1 MQRLV
6 KLNVRMSSKKKE
18 VEKEKIKPEKKKRK
32 VTSGPLRDKSRT
44 MARMVAAVG
53 KVIQKKGYPGLTAP
67 NIATAAGVDKKLVWA
82 YFGGVT
88 NLIEEYIQQ
97 KDFWKFAAKSYIDNL
112 LKTNVEIGRA
122 EINYIMQNQFDTLI
136 KDKTLQKIIHWELGE
151 SNKMLRKIADEREE
165 TGKQFFSSIISDFDK
180 SGVDLRARIAILLG
194 GIYYLTLHAR
204 SNGSEVCGIDIN
216 EEDGRIRIEKAIE
229 DLIIE
234 AYEKA
239 GVEK

>member
-1 MQRLV
+1 MRSLV
-6 KLNVRMSSKKKE
+6 KLNDKMGSKQKE
-18 VEKEKIKPEKKKRK
+18 AEKEKIKSETKKRK

-53 KVIQKKGYPGLTAP
+53 KVIQKRGYPGLTAP
-67 NIATAAGVDKKLVWA
+67 NIATAAGVDKKLVWT
-82 YFGGVT
+82 YFGGVN

-97 KDFWKFAAKSYIDNL
+97 KDFWKFAAKAYIDNL
-112 LKTNVEIGRA
+112 LKTPEEMGRA
-122 EINYIMQNQFDTLI
+122 EINNLLQIQFDTLT
-136 KDKTLQKIIHWELGE
+136 KDKALQKIIHWELGE

-165 TGKQFFSSIISDFDK
+165 IGEQFFSTIISDFDK
-180 SGVDLRARIAILLG
+180 SAVDLRARIAILLG
-194 GIYYLTLHAR
+194 GIYYLTLHAK

-239 GVEK
+239 GVKK